1 MDDKRYFN
9 VPVQLLQGFMSN
21 TRKCQ
26 QDIFDY
32 AIYNHAFNH
41 ISEGKEL
48 TRIRAALNYYGVKAG
63 NENATL
69 SNGEDLFN
77 SIPEDSPKVGIN
89 KDVYFDFYKNEKTD
103 FVKAC
108 FLAFLALKSIINKK
122 AYCRITNAYLWARMD
137 GKTHSVDNIEDLSP
151 DIQRFANE
159 YQMRKIK
166 TELRNNWKLV
176 YYGRYTRGCYYSF
189 TLQLDELVFQA
200 EKKRKS
206 TIDKMYKDQERQAV
220 YRAMERLYKGNGN
233 SPKNDHNTT
242 YNKGISE
249 PF

>member
-1 MDDKRYFN
+1 MDDKKYFN
-9 VPVQLLQGFMSN
+9 VPVQLLQDFMSDKTTVLN
-21 TRKCQ
+21 N
-26 QDIFDY
+26 IFDY

-41 ISEGKEL
+41 ISEGKDL
-48 TRIRAALNYYGVKAG
+48 TRIRAALNYYGVTTG
-63 NENATL
+63 NENRTL
-69 SNGEDLFN
+69 TNGEALFN

-89 KDVYFDFYKNEKTD
+89 KDVYFDFYKNDKTD
-103 FVKAC
+103 FEKAC
-108 FLAFLALKSIINKK
+108 FLAFLAIKSIINKK

-137 GKTHSVDNIEDLSP
+137 GNTHSVDSIADLSP
-151 DIQRFANE
+151 DIQKFANE

-176 YYGRYTRGCYYSF
+176 FYGRYTRGCYYSF
-189 TLQLDELVFQA
+189 TLQFDELVFQA

-206 TIDKMYKDQERQAV
+206 TIDKIYKEQEQQAV
-220 YRAMERLYKGNGN
+220 YKAMERLYK
-233 SPKNDHNTT
+233 SKPKNDHNTT